1 MAVFDPMAFA
11 PVKVSK
17 QWSIEGGRLT
27 TPYGLDVKEIES
39 TGGALSFDR
48 IDKNVDWLLK
58 TMAGK
63 TVKGC
68 LRRSTLFNTLETKIP
83 KTLLVEPRAR
93 PRELALLRSRGHV
106 LSHSCGHVLSRSRG
120 A

>member
-1 MAVFDPMAFA
+1 MAFA

-27 TPYGLDVKEIES
+27 KPYGLDVKEIDS
-39 TGGALSFDR
+39 AGGPLSFVR
-48 IDKNVDWLLK
+48 IDKNADWLLK
-58 TMAGK
+58 TLFGK
-63 TVKGC
+63 VAKGS
-68 LRRSTLFNTLETKIP
+68 LRTSSVFRTLEHDTTKR
-83 KTLLVEPRAR
+83 LAVEPRTR

-120 A
+120 V